1 MRNRPEVFTILAP
14 PRAEKKGVNVQT
26 DRVPEDW
33 VQGCGSLQGY
43 CAHLV
48 LGDSLGTWPASR
60 SQSSVGPALGNFV
73 DGAQ

>member
-1 MRNRPEVFTILAP
+1 MW
-14 PRAEKKGVNVQT
+14 QT
-26 DRVPEDW
+26 DQVPEDW

-43 CAHLV
+43 CAHLA